1 MAPLH
6 LRTHED
12 LDPETLAQT
21 ALEATG
27 GGTVTALARS
37 GTDPRIWRASV
48 VGRDRIVRDVHLDV
62 RLRSVTVAELGSA
75 LAAA

>member
-1 MAPLH
+1 MAALH

-12 LDPETLAQT
+12 LDSATLART

-27 GGTVTALARS
+27 GGTVTALAPS
-37 GTDPRIWRASV
+37 GADARVWRASV
-48 VGRDRIVRDVHLDV
+48 VGRDRIVRDVHLDL
-62 RLRSVTVAELGSA
+62 RLRTVTVAELGPA